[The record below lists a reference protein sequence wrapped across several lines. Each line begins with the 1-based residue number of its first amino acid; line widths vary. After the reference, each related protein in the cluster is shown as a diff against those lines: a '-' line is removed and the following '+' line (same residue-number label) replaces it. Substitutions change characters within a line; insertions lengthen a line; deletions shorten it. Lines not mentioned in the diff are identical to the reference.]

1 MRYNYKIA
9 SYKYYNNNY
18 NIINNYNLALVK
30 SNTLRYDTLFNL
42 LKTNKTM
49 SFKKNLH
56 KHYNVKKT
64 LALNYKRNRFF
75 PNIHTLKGDNYIT
88 LSLGMFMKFFLKS
101 KSFLRS
107 KSMYL
112 ILSSFL
118 RKILIFSK
126 FKSLILTISKTPLF
140 LKEILSSLN
149 EPVISIYK
157 NPFNEEYINEKS
169 IINRFKFS
177 FILFLNNVAFTKRKL
192 KKKGR
197 LKRKITKRIILSN
210 RVVD

>member
-1 MRYNYKIA
+1 MRYNYKINI
-9 SYKYYNNNY
+9 YKYYNNNY
-18 NIINNYNLALVK
+18 NIINNYNTIFIK
-30 SNTLRYDTLFNL
+30 NKTLKYNTLFNL

-49 SFKKNLH
+49 SFKKNLY
-56 KHYNVKKT
+56 KHHNVKKT

-75 PNIHTLKGDNYIT
+75 PNIHTLKGDNYIM

-140 LKEILSSLN
+140 LKEILSNLN
-149 EPVISIYK
+149 EPVINIYK
-157 NPFNEEYINEKS
+157 HPFNEEYINEKS
-169 IINRFKFS
+169 IINKFKFS

-192 KKKGR
+192 KKKDR
-197 LKRKITKRIILSN
+197 LKRKIMKRIILSN

>member
-1 MRYNYKIA
+1 M
-9 SYKYYNNNY
+9 
-18 NIINNYNLALVK
+18 
-30 SNTLRYDTLFNL
+30 
-42 LKTNKTM
+42 
-49 SFKKNLH
+49 
-56 KHYNVKKT
+56 
-64 LALNYKRNRFF
+64 
-75 PNIHTLKGDNYIT
+75 

-140 LKEILSSLN
+140 LKEILSNLN
-149 EPVISIYK
+149 EPVINIYK
-157 NPFNEEYINEKS
+157 HPFNEEYINEKS
-169 IINRFKFS
+169 IINKFKFS

-197 LKRKITKRIILSN
+197 LKRKIMKRIILSN